1 MSFSPNRFLP
11 NRLPPSVRALGHP
24 LFRAYFFAQAVSILG
39 SWVQQV
45 ALAWLVYRLTH
56 SSALLGVTAFCAL
69 IPQLLVGPFAGA
81 WIDKHDKRKWA
92 IGTQSLMSL
101 QAVVLSVLTLSG
113 LIGPGLI
120 IAMSLTL
127 GVLTSFDTP
136 LRQSLISSFI
146 KGERADLANALA
158 LNAMVFNLGRF
169 IGPPVAG
176 LLLGLTTEGVCFGL
190 NALSYLWL
198 IAVLVASPPP
208 GAPRA
213 RGNVGA
219 VFKEGV
225 LFAWRNIPVRVQ
237 IATLM
242 MVNITASCYAV
253 LLPILAGDRFGG
265 DASLLGWLWGAAGS
279 GALAGAILLA
289 THGEI
294 ALRYGTVIIAATI
307 SALAALGLAVA
318 PGPWTAMLALCA
330 LGFGI
335 TTCNVGTNI
344 ILQSSTPDQYRGR
357 VVSFFTSSRF
367 GFDALGGLLAG
378 LVAAEFGVAR
388 TLAAEG
394 AVLVVYCLALLLR
407 RRGLEDALAAQRAKI

>member
-1 MSFSPNRFLP
+1 MTAANRWP
-11 NRLPPSVRALGHP
+11 DAVRALGHP

-92 IGTQSLMSL
+92 IGTQSALSL
-101 QAVVLSVLTLSG
+101 QAVALSVLTLSG
-113 LIGPGLI
+113 QIGPGLI
-120 IAMSLTL
+120 VAMSLAL

-169 IGPPVAG
+169 VGPPVAG

-190 NALSYLWL
+190 NALSFLWL
-198 IAVLVASPPP
+198 IAVLAASPAV
-208 GAPRA
+208 APKA
-213 RGNVGA
+213 KGNVGA

-225 LFAWRNIPVRVQ
+225 LFAWRSDPVRVQ

-242 MVNITASCYAV
+242 MVNVTASCYAV

-265 DASLLGWLWGAAGS
+265 DASLLGWLWGAAGC
-279 GALAGAILLA
+279 GALAGTILLA

-294 ALRYGTVIIAATI
+294 ALRYGTVILAATI
-307 SALAALGLAVA
+307 SALAALGLALA
-318 PGPWTAMLALCA
+318 PGPWTAMLALSA

-344 ILQSSTPDQYRGR
+344 ILQSSTPAQYRGR

-378 LVAAEFGVAR
+378 FVAAEFGVAR

-394 AVLVVYCLALLLR
+394 AILVVYCLALLSR
-407 RRGLEDALAAQRAKI
+407 RRSLEDALTAQRAKI